1 MGVVGDGGGS
11 TPDFCFLSEVEN
23 FPCSLTYNGLFSQP
37 LQRLRTPKVCLF
49 FRARYFCLRWLF
61 LLTPIAAVYRIHKSI
76 FFAFFYF
83 VKFNQSTSIKYLHW
97 NHLHCSVKFIMVM
110 YLKLKKK
117 GKLQMYCNAELLITT
132 KSCLEVK
139 FLNCYNTPTSFP
151 LRLIITRV
159 FSSSLTIFLNL
170 EYFRYLK

>member
-1 MGVVGDGGGS
+1 MLNLSQITKQLSIRGGCGGGRWRIDPRFLLSFRGWKLPMFS

-37 LQRLRTPKVCLF
+37 LQRLGTPKVCLF

-83 VKFNQSTSIKYLHW
+83 VKFKSQHINKIFT
-97 NHLHCSVKFIMVM
+97 
-110 YLKLKKK
+110 LKPLTVFREVHNGNVPQTKKRE
-117 GKLQMYCNAELLITT
+117 N
-132 KSCLEVK
+132 
-139 FLNCYNTPTSFP
+139 
-151 LRLIITRV
+151 
-159 FSSSLTIFLNL
+159 
-170 EYFRYLK
+170 